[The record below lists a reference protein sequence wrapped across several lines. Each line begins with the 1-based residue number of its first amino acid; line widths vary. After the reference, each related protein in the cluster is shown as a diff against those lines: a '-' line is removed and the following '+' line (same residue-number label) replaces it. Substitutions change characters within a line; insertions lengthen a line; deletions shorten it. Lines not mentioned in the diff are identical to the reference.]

1 MAIVIMILLV
11 FDLGLM
17 AYAGVKYTNANKTL
31 DGLENAV
38 DNLEERVVND
48 VTHLYL
54 AEPDMFFKFIDEH
67 PEWEE
72 IDAVPYS
79 RCYRHLI
86 GTTTADF
93 IFCQAI

>member
-1 MAIVIMILLV
+1 MAIIILLIVCIAMMMHTRIQFLEASKQLDELGIRVDIAQQEIVERTV
-11 FDLGLM
+11 FEIIEDPELLFRF
-17 AYAGVKYTNANKTL
+17 
-31 DGLENAV
+31 LENAP
-38 DNLEERVVND
+38 
-48 VTHLYL
+48 
-54 AEPDMFFKFIDEH
+54 A
-67 PEWEE
+67 WEE